1 MSNIFKKD
9 FILNPNFAE
18 GKYKVIDQLNNT
30 KRRYNTIKY
39 NLQKKQ
45 YNKISPSL
53 RNNKLL
59 TEYLT

>member
-9 FILNPNFAE
+9 FLLNEKHPE

-30 KRRYNTIKY
+30 KKRYNTIKY
-39 NLQKKQ
+39 NLQKEQ